1 MNFFNAETFSC
12 NFAHEKENK
21 ADINGYWK
29 RVIMIQCNIQLVLW
43 VSQARVWAPNWIM
56 MAVTLP
62 RAGRENRNPPS
73 HQEVSSCRHDFDGG
87 LNPYCV
93 DPNLINFENLYSNNH
108 WLRSSKDECSTGGDQ
123 TIILGLHIFL
133 DHRSLSSIGQK
144 LLMILPPPPS
154 PSPRFR
160 SK

>member
-1 MNFFNAETFSC
+1 MT
-12 NFAHEKENK
+12 
-21 ADINGYWK
+21 
-29 RVIMIQCNIQLVLW
+29 QCTIQLVLW

-144 LLMILPPPPS
+144 ILMILFPFSILLEVVWMFFESYSSYFCFFLPFLS
-154 PSPRFR
+154 ICLS
-160 SK
+160 